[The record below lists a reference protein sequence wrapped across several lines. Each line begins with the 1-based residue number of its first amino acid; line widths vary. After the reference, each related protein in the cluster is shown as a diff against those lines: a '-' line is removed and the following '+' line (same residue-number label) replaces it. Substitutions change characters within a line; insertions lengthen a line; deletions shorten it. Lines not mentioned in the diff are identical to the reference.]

1 MQEEL
6 VWGLAIHCHCS
17 LHPVDGDCAEEVG
30 INHVYVNKCMLSRIA
45 NSILLKRI
53 QKVYRGVRYLP
64 QRTFC
69 SSTTFEGTGEDAPSE
84 TGLQVWSCAAEN
96 WARMHGE
103 LAKYF
108 VMIR

>member
-45 NSILLKRI
+45 NSILLK
-53 QKVYRGVRYLP
+53 KNTKGV
-64 QRTFC
+64 QRCTV
-69 SSTTFEGTGEDAPSE
+69 SAPKNV
-84 TGLQVWSCAAEN
+84 L
-96 WARMHGE
+96 
-103 LAKYF
+103 
-108 VMIR
+108 